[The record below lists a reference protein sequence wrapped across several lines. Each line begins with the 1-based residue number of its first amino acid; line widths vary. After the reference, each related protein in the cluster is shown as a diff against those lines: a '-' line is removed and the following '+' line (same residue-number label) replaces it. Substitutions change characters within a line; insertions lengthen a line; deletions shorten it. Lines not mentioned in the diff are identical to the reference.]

1 MGVLSDVVV
10 VADVRPRF
18 VVEVGE
24 IESIEN
30 VSGVV
35 IGESLSWSF
44 RFAFDA
50 LTDAE
55 AAARR
60 LAEELEH
67 VRIVD
72 REPGA
77 AVPVGVPDG
86 AEGCSECMPGEG
98 LLPSARVVLD
108 GCACGRLPKSILRAG
123 AGR

>member
-1 MGVLSDVVV
+1 MSDVVV
-10 VADVRPRF
+10 VVRPRY

-24 IESIEN
+24 
-30 VSGVV
+30 VTLLGDMCGTVV
-35 IGESLSWSF
+35 GESWSWSF

-50 LTDAE
+50 LDDAE

-60 LAEELEH
+60 LAEEHEH

-86 AEGCSECMPGEG
+86 AEGCSECIPGEG

-108 GCACGRLPKSILRAG
+108 GCACGRLPKSNLRAG